1 VARAKKASGGG
12 RRRGRQ
18 HKYNEEES
26 AQRRKGNEVDGE
38 HIDTAGRVDQ
48 IGPSFADRYGTSY
61 ALSDE
66 AASEVVYAL
75 FTDDDRVRERIAEL
89 VGSRVQVRGTKLPE
103 EPDDE
108 VTKMNVTEIDPA

>member
-1 VARAKKASGGG
+1 V
-12 RRRGRQ
+12 
-18 HKYNEEES
+18 N
-26 AQRRKGNEVDGE
+26 GE
-38 HIDTAGRVDQ
+38 QIDTAGRVDHM
-48 IGPSFADRYGTSY
+48 GAPFADKYSTSY

-66 AASEVVYAL
+66 AANEAVYAL

-108 VTKMNVTEIDPA
+108 VTKMNVSEIDPA

>member
-1 VARAKKASGGG
+1 M
-12 RRRGRQ
+12 
-18 HKYNEEES
+18 
-26 AQRRKGNEVDGE
+26 DGE
-38 HIDTAGRVDQ
+38 QIDTAGRVDQ
-48 IGPSFADRYGTSY
+48 MGSSFADKYGTSY

-66 AASEVVYAL
+66 AANEAVYAL